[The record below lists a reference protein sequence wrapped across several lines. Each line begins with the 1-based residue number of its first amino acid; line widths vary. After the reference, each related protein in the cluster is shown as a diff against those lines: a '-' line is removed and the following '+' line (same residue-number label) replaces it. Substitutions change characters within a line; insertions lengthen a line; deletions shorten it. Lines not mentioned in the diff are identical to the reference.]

1 MALREDAFLAD
12 VEERELP
19 AVLQHRGER
28 RRGDPAGHF
37 RCLPRNSIVRFHAS
51 SAAAGL
57 YSVIGSLFFPTA
69 VSLAKA
75 CCAW

>member
-1 MALREDAFLAD
+1 MALRKDALLAD
-12 VEERELP
+12 VEQRELL
-19 AVLQHRGER
+19 AVFEHRGER
-28 RRGDPAGHF
+28 RRAHSGHF

-57 YSVIGSLFFPTA
+57 YSVIGSLLAPTA